1 MNDELFERMNSI
13 DPHPDSAPVTPHDGP
28 VARTLMESIMNTP
41 ASTPTPA
48 DSPTDSPTVA
58 PRSRRTGL
66 IAGGVAAAA
75 AAAVAIVIG
84 VGGLGTSTTDE
95 AVPDTTS
102 APDTTPAPDTTAP
115 VTTEPGTSLTI
126 VMTPSDPMASCLQ
139 LSDHVPDPSSPAFG
153 GRVVSVGDGTVTV
166 AVDRWFQNGDADQV
180 VITVSDTGMVETGIE
195 GTALVEGAEL
205 LVTVIDGNVATCGL
219 SGGASPELL
228 AFYETWYG

>member
-1 MNDELFERMNSI
+1 MNDELFERMNAI
-13 DPHPDSAPVTPHDGP
+13 DPHPESAPVNPHDGP

-48 DSPTDSPTVA
+48 DASTTA
-58 PRSRRTGL
+58 PRPRRTGL

-75 AAAVAIVIG
+75 AAAVAVVIG
-84 VGGLGTSTTDE
+84 VGGLGSPTADPAPVSTVT
-95 AVPDTTS
+95 PDTTVT
-102 APDTTPAPDTTAP
+102 PDSTVPATTPTAT
-115 VTTEPGTSLTI
+115 VTIT
-126 VMTPSDPMASCLQ
+126 MTPTDPMASCLQ
-139 LSDHVPDPSSPAFG
+139 LSDHVPDPASPAFG
-153 GRVVSVGDGTVTV
+153 GRVVAVGDGTVTV

-180 VITVSDTGMVETGIE
+180 VIAVSDTGMVETGIE

>member
-1 MNDELFERMNSI
+1 MNDELFERMNAI
-13 DPHPDSAPVTPHDGP
+13 DPHPESAPVNPHDGP

-41 ASTPTPA
+41 ASTPAPA
-48 DSPTDSPTVA
+48 DSPTAA
-58 PRSRRTGL
+58 PRPRRTGL
-66 IAGGVAAAA
+66 IAGGIAAAA
-75 AAAVAIVIG
+75 AAAVAVVIG
-84 VGGLGTSTTDE
+84 VGGLGTTTTDD
-95 AVPDTTS
+95 AVPDTT
-102 APDTTPAPDTTAP
+102 PTPDTTAPVTTDP

-126 VMTPSDPMASCLQ
+126 TMTPSDPMASCLQ